1 MGNPGEM
8 SKNPC
13 AEGFSLM
20 VEHAGCRERFV
31 GDTRAKLPSKVRIG
45 VLRVHVVLGNLCRTS
60 S

>member
-31 GDTRAKLPSKVRIG
+31 GDTRVKLPSTVRIG
-45 VLRVHVVLGNLCRTS
+45 ALRVHVVLGNVRRTS
-60 S
+60 T